1 MPPPAWEPDLST
13 EEADFRSLSARLEG
27 LWGTLF
33 PGDDEHYTSVVVP
46 SRPVDP
52 GDWGADYEE
61 ERLLFL
67 LIRLR
72 NPRARMVYVTSRPI
86 PPPVLDYYYELLR
99 GTPASHLRA
108 HLHLLCVHDTTPR
121 PLAAKILERPG
132 MLARI
137 RAAVFDPARAYLT
150 VGESSPLERRLA
162 VALDLPLNAADPAL
176 AGHATG
182 AGARRIFSQAGLEV
196 PLGVEGV
203 RCEAETV
210 DALVEIASRAPHVR
224 RAVARLHG
232 SRTAATITYPPGP
245 TSRSALERAVRTME
259 PTEPGL
265 SADAFLARMAA
276 VGAVVEERI
285 EGDAVAS
292 AELRINPRRQVVA
305 ASTHDH
311 LAGGAGGLW
320 FPAAPAYRRALLSA
334 GRQAAEALA
343 ACGIVSRVSVR
354 FAVRPGA
361 VGHALTALGMDLG
374 IGPVVHSV
382 LALRFL
388 TGGSFDAESG
398 AFLTP
403 SGVSKSYRSNDAL
416 RAERYRGLLPEDL
429 IDIVAAHRL
438 HFDPLSEAGVLFHVI
453 GGLSERGSIGL
464 TAVGGDRAEADQ
476 HYQRAVRILDDASAH
491 ALRAP
496 TPPT

>member
-1 MPPPAWEPDLST
+1 VPLPAWEPDPST
-13 EEADFRSLSARLEG
+13 EEAAFRSLSARLEG
-27 LWGTLF
+27 LWSTLF
-33 PGDDEHYTSVVVP
+33 PGDDEHYTSVVIP
-46 SRPVDP
+46 SRRVDA

-86 PPPVLDYYYELLR
+86 PPPVLEYYFELLR

-182 AGARRIFSQAGLEV
+182 EGARRIFRQAGLEL
-196 PLGVEGV
+196 PLGVESV
-203 RCEAETV
+203 RSEAEAV
-210 DALVEIASRAPHVR
+210 DALVEIAGRGPQVR
-224 RAVARLHG
+224 SAVARLAG

-245 TSRSALERAVRTME
+245 TSRSALERAVRTLE

-265 SADAFLARMAA
+265 SPDAFFARMAA

-311 LAGGAGGLW
+311 LAGGGLW
-320 FPAAPAYRRALLSA
+320 FPAAPDYRGALLEA
-334 GRQAAEALA
+334 GRRAAEALA
-343 ACGIVSRVSVR
+343 ACGIVSRVSVQ
-354 FAVRPGA
+354 FAVRGGA
-361 VGHALTALGMDLG
+361 AGPALTALGMDLG
-374 IGPVVHSV
+374 MGPVVHSV

-388 TGGSFDAESG
+388 TGGSFDAETG
-398 AFLTP
+398 AFRTP
-403 SGVSKSYRSNDAL
+403 SGAPKSYRSNDAL
-416 RAERYRGLLPEDL
+416 QAESYRGLLPEDL
-429 IDIVAAHRL
+429 IDVVAAHRL
-438 HFDPLSEAGVLFHVI
+438 RFDPLSEAGVLFHVI

-464 TAVGGDRAEADQ
+464 TAVGGDRAEADR
-476 HYQRAVRILDDASAH
+476 HYQRAVRILDEASAQ

-496 TPPT
+496 TAPT